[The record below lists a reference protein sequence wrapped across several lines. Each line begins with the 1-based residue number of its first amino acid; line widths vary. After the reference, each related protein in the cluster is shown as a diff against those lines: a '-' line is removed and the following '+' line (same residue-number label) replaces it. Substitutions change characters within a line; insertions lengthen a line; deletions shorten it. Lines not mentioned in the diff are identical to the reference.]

1 MSSKEEDDVQ
11 SALTTLENAIR
22 VQVEKGLVKTDIMV
36 STQRSRF
43 YKAWCY
49 AIYGHLPGSN
59 GTCLRCGKKLNN
71 IVVPKVQIIKKDQ
84 QL

>member
-22 VQVEKGLVKTDIMV
+22 IQVEKSFVKTDIMV

-43 YKAWCY
+43 FKAYCY
-49 AIYGHLPGSN
+49 AIYGHLPGPN
-59 GTCLRCGKKLNN
+59 FICLRCGKK
-71 IVVPKVQIIKKDQ
+71 IKTASVITKTK
-84 QL
+84 